1 MFYLYYLCSVS
12 SYIIRS
18 KTFGFKFNVGQLLIY
33 TWAESTRENDKL
45 SNKNFT
51 FFLFFFFLVS
61 EQCCQELILTNFSTK
76 SISISFS
83 F

>member
-51 FFLFFFFLVS
+51 FLLLFLFFFFWSVS
-61 EQCCQELILTNFSTK
+61 GAVRN
-76 SISISFS
+76 
-83 F
+83 